1 MHRLFI
7 YLYTCYIIQN
17 VQLLILA
24 SRHNVGSFLVAVI
37 VCHLFTSR
45 SEQLTNLVVVDR
57 NLKKQNTPKLNY
69 QTTANRLITG
79 VRLWSSRWVTWGN
92 PESQQGGSPSGSPG
106 CLFVSEFVSRFK
118 GPSAAAA
125 QSRSRQSPRLAIKNI
140 KSKLG
145 GSDGCRQCSNSQVC
159 MTHFPPWQI
168 TYALSLSA
176 SPWHITSCEGGTR
189 SHQVHHGTLSWG
201 LAYFIDTITYAS
213 ALDADR
219 CKGNRPVRSRRD
231 LIWFD
236 NFIWTR
242 KSHWQQSFLKQEIS
256 CAQDTFSISITWN
269 REKTKRTR
277 NTESVE
283 AIKTQRKFSR
293 QISCARG

>member
-1 MHRLFI
+1 MHFI

-118 GPSAAAA
+118 DPSAAAA

-159 MTHFPPWQI
+159 MTHFPPLTNYIRTVAFRFAVAHYELWGRY
-168 TYALSLSA
+168 TLPPSA
-176 SPWHITSCEGGTR
+176 SWDSLMGP
-189 SHQVHHGTLSWG
+189 G
-201 LAYFIDTITYAS
+201 LLHRHYNVCIRP
-213 ALDADR
+213 R
-219 CKGNRPVRSRRD
+219 C
-231 LIWFD
+231 
-236 NFIWTR
+236 
-242 KSHWQQSFLKQEIS
+242 
-256 CAQDTFSISITWN
+256 
-269 REKTKRTR
+269 
-277 NTESVE
+277 
-283 AIKTQRKFSR
+283 R
-293 QISCARG
+293 QM